1 MPEIEEYLN
10 LDEFFNANEDI
21 YGPRIDKLHESYDY
35 RLKSLIIRHGR
46 NVNNSH
52 YTSMLAINIIL
63 L

>member
-1 MPEIEEYLN
+1 MSGRRKSNQVQRANALEE
-10 LDEFFNANEDI
+10 NES
-21 YGPRIDKLHESYDY
+21 IDKLHESYDY

-63 L
+63 